1 MIPVASTVG
10 ESDSAEA
17 VIGSSRPLDRTP
29 TSAPHPQ
36 PADTYDTPLRRFGLA
51 AAAFLAP
58 WFIVACNTGWAMAQA
73 AGASDETGA
82 DALAAAAA
90 HRTLLHNVVLFG
102 MLGALL
108 MIPAALGVARVA
120 GRRAAKLSFIAG
132 TLVAAG
138 YACYFAVLL
147 TDLTTIAMVRVG
159 GPMADFANVLD
170 TRQQDAAGTWV
181 FLLFVVGNLVGTFL
195 LGLALWRSRSIT
207 RWAAAAIMIWPP
219 MHIIGLAAGVEWF
232 EVAGAVVQGLGF
244 AAVGTH
250 LLRRAG

>member
-1 MIPVASTVG
+1 MIPVASSVG
-10 ESDSAEA
+10 EAGNDS
-17 VIGSSRPLDRTP
+17 
-29 TSAPHPQ
+29 HPS
-36 PADTYDTPLRRFGLA
+36 ADTYDTRLRRFGLA

-58 WFIVACNTGWAMAQA
+58 WCIVACNLGWAMAQA
-73 AGASDETGA
+73 AGASDQTGA

-90 HRTLLHNVVLFG
+90 HPTLLHNVVLFG

-108 MIPAALGVARVA
+108 MIPAGLGAARLA
-120 GRRAAKLSFIAG
+120 GRGAAKLSFIAG

-138 YACYFAVLL
+138 YACYLAVLL

-159 GPMADFANVLD
+159 GPMADFATVLD

-181 FLLFVVGNLVGTFL
+181 FLLFVLGNVVGTFL
-195 LGLALWRSRSIT
+195 LGLALWRSRAIT

-219 MHIIGLAAGVEWF
+219 MHIAGLAAGVEWF
-232 EVAGAVVQGLGF
+232 EVTGAAVQGLGF
-244 AAVGTH
+244 AAVGVH